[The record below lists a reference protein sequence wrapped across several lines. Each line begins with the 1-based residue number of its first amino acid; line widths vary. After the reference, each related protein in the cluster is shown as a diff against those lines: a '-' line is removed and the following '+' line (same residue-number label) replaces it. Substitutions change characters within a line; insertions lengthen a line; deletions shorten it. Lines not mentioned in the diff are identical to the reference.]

1 MSAKAGWD
9 SPMES
14 LLLSQREFDRL
25 AILVRLSERKITTA
39 EATAALR
46 ISQRQLRR
54 LRRRLQ
60 TEGPAG
66 VRSKHFGRAPNN
78 RLDPDLAAEAIAL
91 VQLHYADFGPTFA
104 NEKLRERH
112 GLVLS
117 TESLRTLM
125 RQSGLWKAKTRK
137 RNIHQPRERRPYFGE
152 LVQIDGS
159 RHDWFEGRAP
169 ICTLLVYVDD
179 ATSALLALQFVK
191 SESTNTYFS
200 LTADYLRQFGKPRA
214 FYSDKH
220 SIFRINQ
227 PRFKIEHQ
235 SRFARAM
242 QELDIELICAHSPQ
256 AKGRVERAN
265 ATLQRR
271 LVRELRLNHISS
283 MDAAN
288 AYLAHFI
295 TDYNSRFAKQPSLEG
310 DAHRPLSSTEDLN
323 RILAHTY
330 DRKLSKN
337 LTCQCDN
344 ITFHILDRS
353 KFVLRGA
360 HVQVRITLDGTT
372 LVERR
377 GKPLTFETS
386 EREKNPPIAT
396 RKEIDQAPKLRIDH
410 PEQARTPAPN
420 HPWRRYQHK
429 IPAQPA

>member
-1 MSAKAGWD
+1 MG
-9 SPMES
+9 SPMET
-14 LLLSQREFDRL
+14 LLWSQREIDRL
-25 AILVRLSERKITTA
+25 AILARLSERRIRTA
-39 EATAALR
+39 EAATALG
-46 ISQRQLRR
+46 ISERQLRR
-54 LRRRLQ
+54 LRSRLRAD
-60 TEGPAG
+60 GPAG
-66 VRSKHFGRAPNN
+66 IRSKHFGRAPNN
-78 RLDPDLAAEAIAL
+78 RLDPGIAAEALAL

-104 NEKLRERH
+104 NEKLRELH
-112 GLVLS
+112 GIVLS

-125 RQSGLWKAKTRK
+125 RRAGLWKAKARK
-137 RNIHQPRERRPYFGE
+137 RNVHQPRDRRPYFGE

-169 ICTLLVYVDD
+169 TCTLLVYVDD

-191 SESTNTYFS
+191 SESTSTYFS

-214 FYSDKH
+214 FYSDKN
-220 SIFRINQ
+220 SVFRINQ
-227 PRFKIEHQ
+227 PLTTIELQ
-235 SRFARAM
+235 SQFARAM

-271 LVRELRLNHISS
+271 LVRELRLNHIDS
-283 MDAAN
+283 MDTAN
-288 AYLAHFI
+288 DYLVQFI
-295 TDYNSRFAKQPSLEG
+295 GDYNSRFAKEPSLIG
-310 DAHRPLSSTEDLN
+310 DAHRQLSPTEDLN

-344 ITFHILDRS
+344 VTYHILDRS

-360 HVQVRITLDGTT
+360 HVQVRTTLDGTT

-377 GKPLTFETS
+377 GKLLTFKTTI
-386 EREKNPPIAT
+386 RDKNPPIAT
-396 RKEIDQAPKLRIDH
+396 RKDIDQAPQLRIEH
-410 PEQARTPAPN
+410 PEKARMPAAN

-429 IPAQPA
+429 ITTALPACARTF

>member
-1 MSAKAGWD
+1 
-9 SPMES
+9 MET
-14 LLLSQREFDRL
+14 LLLSQREIDRL
-25 AILVRLSERKITTA
+25 AILGRLNEKRITTA
-39 EATAALR
+39 EAAAALR
-46 ISQRQLRR
+46 ISDRQLRR
-54 LRRRLQ
+54 LRRRLRVD
-60 TEGPAG
+60 GPAG
-66 VRSKHFGRAPNN
+66 LRSKHYGRAPNN
-78 RLDPDLAAEAIAL
+78 RLDPDVAAEAIAL

-104 NEKLRERH
+104 NEKLRELH
-112 GLVLS
+112 GIILS

-125 RQSGLWKAKTRK
+125 RQAGLWKAKARK

-169 ICTLLVYVDD
+169 MCTLLVYVDD

-191 SESTNTYFS
+191 SESTSTYFS

-214 FYSDKH
+214 FYSDKN
-220 SIFRINQ
+220 SIFRINH
-227 PRFKIEHQ
+227 PRVTVELQ
-235 SRFARAM
+235 SQFARAM

-271 LVRELRLNHISS
+271 LVRELRLNHIDSIE
-283 MDAAN
+283 AAN
-288 AYLAHFI
+288 GYLAQFI
-295 TDYNSRFAKQPSLEG
+295 ADYNSRFAKEPSLEG
-310 DAHRPLSSTEDLN
+310 DAHRPLSVTEDLN

-344 ITFHILDRS
+344 VTYHILDRS

-360 HVQVRITLDGTT
+360 HVQVRVTLDGTT

-377 GKPLTFETS
+377 GKPLTFETTL
-386 EREKNPPIAT
+386 RAKNPPIAT
-396 RKEIDQAPKLRIDH
+396 RKDIDQAPKLRIDH
-410 PEQARTPAPN
+410 PEMARTPAAN
-420 HPWRRYQHK
+420 HPWRTYQTK
-429 IPAQPA
+429 IITAQPA

>member
-1 MSAKAGWD
+1 MGT
-9 SPMES
+9 PMET
-14 LLLSQREFDRL
+14 LLLSQRDIDRL
-25 AILVRLSERKITTA
+25 AILTRLSERRIRTA
-39 EATAALR
+39 EAAAALR
-46 ISQRQLRR
+46 ISERHLRR
-54 LRRRLQ
+54 LRHRLRA
-60 TEGPAG
+60 EGPVG
-66 VRSKHFGRAPNN
+66 VRSKHLGRPPNN
-78 RLDPDLAAEAIAL
+78 RLNPDITAEAIAL

-104 NEKLRERH
+104 NEKLRELH
-112 GLVLS
+112 GIVLS

-125 RQSGLWKAKTRK
+125 RQAGLWKAKGRK
-137 RNIHQPRERRPYFGE
+137 RNVHQPRERRPYFGE

-169 ICTLLVYVDD
+169 MCTLLVYVDD
-179 ATSALLALQFVK
+179 ATSALVALQFVK
-191 SESTNTYFS
+191 SESTSTYFS

-227 PRFKIEHQ
+227 PRESVELQ
-235 SRFARAM
+235 SQFARAM
-242 QELDIELICAHSPQ
+242 EELDIELICAHSPQ

-271 LVRELRLNHISS
+271 LVRELRLNHIDS
-283 MDAAN
+283 MDMAN
-288 AYLAHFI
+288 DYLAQFI
-295 TDYNSRFAKQPSLEG
+295 TDYNSRFAKEPSLEG
-310 DAHRPLSSTEDLN
+310 NAHRQLSPTEDLN

-330 DRKLSKN
+330 NRKLSKN

-344 ITFHILDRS
+344 VTYHILDRS

-377 GKPLTFETS
+377 GKALTFETS
-386 EREKNPPIAT
+386 TRAKNPPIVT

-410 PEQARTPAPN
+410 PEHARVPAPN
-420 HPWRRYQHK
+420 HPWRRYQNK
-429 IPAQPA
+429 FTATQTA

>member
-1 MSAKAGWD
+1 
-9 SPMES
+9 MET
-14 LLLSQREFDRL
+14 LILSQREVDRL
-25 AILVRLSERKITTA
+25 AILGRLGEKRITAA
-39 EATAALR
+39 EAAAALR
-46 ISQRQLRR
+46 ISERQLRR

-60 TEGPAG
+60 AEGPAG
-66 VRSKHFGRAPNN
+66 VRSKHLGRAPNN
-78 RLDPDLAAEAIAL
+78 RLNPNLAAEAIAL
-91 VQLHYADFGPTFA
+91 VRLHYADFGPTFA
-104 NEKLRERH
+104 NEKLREVH
-112 GLVLS
+112 GIVLS
-117 TESLRTLM
+117 TETLRTLM
-125 RQSGLWKAKTRK
+125 RRAGLWRAKVRK

-169 ICTLLVYVDD
+169 VCTLLVYVDD
-179 ATSALLALQFVK
+179 ATSALVALQFVK

-214 FYSDKH
+214 FYSDKN

-227 PRFKIEHQ
+227 PRVTVELQ
-235 SRFARAM
+235 SQFARAM

-271 LVRELRLNHISS
+271 LVRELRLNQINS
-283 MDAAN
+283 MEAAN
-288 AYLAHFI
+288 KYLAQFI
-295 TDYNSRFAKQPSLEG
+295 TDYNSRFAKEPSLEG

-344 ITFHILDRS
+344 ITYHILDRS

-377 GKPLTFETS
+377 GKPLAFNTTI
-386 EREKNPPIAT
+386 RAKNPPIAT
-396 RKEIDQAPKLRIDH
+396 RKDIDQVPSPRIEH
-410 PEQARTPAPN
+410 PEKARVPAPN
-420 HPWRRYQHK
+420 HPWRRYQRRFTA
-429 IPAQPA
+429 PTQPA

>member
-1 MSAKAGWD
+1 
-9 SPMES
+9 MET
-14 LLLSQREFDRL
+14 LILSQREIDRL
-25 AILVRLSERKITTA
+25 AVLTRLSEGRTTTA
-39 EATAALR
+39 EAAAALR
-46 ISQRQLRR
+46 MSERQLRR
-54 LRRRLQ
+54 LRRRLRA
-60 TEGPAG
+60 EGPAG
-66 VRSKHFGRAPNN
+66 VRSKHLGRAPNN
-78 RLDPDLAAEAIAL
+78 RLDPELAAEAIAL

-104 NEKLRERH
+104 NEKLRELH
-112 GLVLS
+112 GIVLS

-125 RQSGLWKAKTRK
+125 RRAGLWKAKSRK

-159 RHDWFEGRAP
+159 RHDWFEGRA
-169 ICTLLVYVDD
+169 LALV
-179 ATSALLALQFVK
+179 ALQFVK
-191 SESTNTYFS
+191 SESTSTYFS

-227 PRFKIEHQ
+227 AREAVEQQ
-235 SRFARAM
+235 SQFARAM
-242 QELDIELICAHSPQ
+242 EELDIELICAHSPQ

-271 LVRELRLNHISS
+271 LVRELRLNHIDS

-288 AYLAHFI
+288 DYLAQFI
-295 TDYNSRFAKQPSLEG
+295 TDYNSRFAKEPSLEG
-310 DAHRPLSSTEDLN
+310 NAHRPLSPTEDLN

-344 ITFHILDRS
+344 VTYHILDRS

-386 EREKNPPIAT
+386 MRAKNPAIAT
-396 RKEIDQAPKLRIDH
+396 RKDIDQAPKLRIDH
-410 PEQARTPAPN
+410 PEQARVPAAN

-429 IPAQPA
+429 IATAQPA

>member
-1 MSAKAGWD
+1 
-9 SPMES
+9 MET
-14 LLLSQREFDRL
+14 LLLSQREIDRL
-25 AILVRLSERKITTA
+25 AILARLSEKRIGTA
-39 EATAALR
+39 EAAAALR
-46 ISQRQLRR
+46 ISERQLRR
-54 LRRRLQ
+54 LRRRLR

-66 VRSKHFGRAPNN
+66 VRSKHLGRAPNN
-78 RLDPDLAAEAIAL
+78 RLDPDIAAEAIAL

-104 NEKLRERH
+104 NEKLRELH
-112 GLVLS
+112 GIVLS

-125 RQSGLWKAKTRK
+125 RRAGLWKAKARK

-169 ICTLLVYVDD
+169 MCTLLVYVDD
-179 ATSALLALQFVK
+179 ATSALVALQFVK
-191 SESTNTYFS
+191 SESTSTYFS
-200 LTADYLRQFGKPRA
+200 LTADYLRRFGKPRA

-227 PRFKIEHQ
+227 PLATIELQ
-235 SRFARAM
+235 SQFARAM

-271 LVRELRLNHISS
+271 LVRELRLNHIDSI
-283 MDAAN
+283 DAAN
-288 AYLAHFI
+288 DYLAQFI
-295 TDYNSRFAKQPSLEG
+295 NDYNARFAKEPSLAG
-310 DAHRPLSSTEDLN
+310 DVHRPLSQTEDLN
-323 RILAHTY
+323 RILAHTF

-344 ITFHILDRS
+344 VTYHILDRS

-360 HVQVRITLDGTT
+360 GVQVRIALDGTT

-386 EREKNPPIAT
+386 TRLKNPPIVT
-396 RKEIDQAPKLRIDH
+396 RKEIDHAPKLQVDH
-410 PEQARTPAPN
+410 PEMARTPAAT
-420 HPWRRYQHK
+420 HPWRRYKTK
-429 IPAQPA
+429 ITAAQPA